1 MKLNGISIDYLNDY
15 AEDNEQKIF
24 FQKKISVMNETEK
37 IMNSFSN
44 ESIVENANLSKIE
57 KIFSV

>member
-15 AEDNEQKIF
+15 AENNEQKIF
-24 FQKKISVMNETEK
+24 FQKNISVMNETEK

-44 ESIVENANLSKIE
+44 ESKVEEKNLSKIE

>member
-1 MKLNGISIDYLNDY
+1 MKSQGISIDYLNDY
-15 AEDNEQKIF
+15 AEDQEQKLF

-44 ESIVENANLSKIE
+44 ESKIENKNLSKIE

>member
-1 MKLNGISIDYLNDY
+1 MKLNGISIDYLHDY